1 MFRVVLNNFWMYVN
15 MASQEGFIKSL
26 TPRSEIAKPALFS
39 RTASLFFIGVIV
51 QSALGLCVTPPV
63 ALMGSLA
70 ENCNNIWGALKAL
83 FFLLDVSLG
92 RKLCS
97 WVILLKAAHFTLS
110 WLILWTD
117 EFQSRFYSS
126 RTQLYRI

>member
-1 MFRVVLNNFWMYVN
+1 

-39 RTASLFFIGVIV
+39 SLFFIGVIV

-117 EFQSRFYSS
+117 EIQSRFYSS